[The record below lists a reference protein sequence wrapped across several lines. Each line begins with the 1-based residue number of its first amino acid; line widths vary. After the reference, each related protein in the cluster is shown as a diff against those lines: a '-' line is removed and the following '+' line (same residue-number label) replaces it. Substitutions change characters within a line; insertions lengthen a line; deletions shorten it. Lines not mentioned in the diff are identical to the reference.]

1 MPPPA
6 PLALFIP
13 CTTGINREGV
23 RANHFSSGLG
33 TTSRKTDYPGAPKNI
48 FTRQAT
54 LAGKHL
60 TQKNWHTKLAHKTE
74 TIPMQRHCPFKKA
87 SCSCQSTTIHRQ
99 VAGAIAQSRGM
110 PVLFLFPLDK
120 AGGNVNHGVY
130 NQFNNTAIGQTVCL
144 QQVIMR
150 YHLTDLPFAV

>member
-1 MPPPA
+1 MFSHKAFHCKRNVAYPEGAMPPPA

-33 TTSRKTDYPGAPKNI
+33 TTSRKIDYPGAPKNI

-60 TQKNWHTKLAHKTE
+60 TQKNWHTKLKQYQCRDTALSRRHLAPASPQPYTGRWQEQSPSPGVCLFYSSSHLIKPGATSTMAFTISS
-74 TIPMQRHCPFKKA
+74 TIPP
-87 SCSCQSTTIHRQ
+87 
-99 VAGAIAQSRGM
+99 
-110 PVLFLFPLDK
+110 
-120 AGGNVNHGVY
+120 
-130 NQFNNTAIGQTVCL
+130 
-144 QQVIMR
+144 
-150 YHLTDLPFAV
+150 